1 MAAPTQNPATFGELK
16 AMVER
21 VLMERPD
28 PFLKLVEQN
37 KLDVRNIE
45 GIMARGLIER
55 ALGEKGWGAFVADRG
70 QADAYTLSATQA
82 EAIVAMQVRGAPLIG
97 AVGAFGLAFAAR
109 EDASDVALAAA
120 SDTLISARP
129 TAVNLFWALDR
140 MRATLSQAATPA
152 EASEALVREAISI
165 HEEDARMCDRI
176 GAFGAD
182 LIPDGA
188 RILTHCNTGAL
199 ATGGAGTAQ
208 SVITTAHA
216 RGKRIRVLADE
227 TRPLLQGARLTAWE
241 LQQAGVD
248 VTVLTDN
255 MAASAM
261 GRGLV
266 DLVIVGSDRIAANGD
281 AANKIG
287 TYGLA
292 VLARHHG
299 LPFYVAAP
307 STTIDASIA
316 TGAMIPI
323 EDRDPAEVTTPFGIR
338 IVPEGVPVLSPSFDV
353 TPASLITAIITE
365 TGVHRPPFR
374 FDGGGAR

>member
-1 MAAPTQNPATFGELK
+1 MTRPVTAIAWLGGRVRLIDQTLLPATVSTIETD
-16 AMVER
+16 
-21 VLMERPD
+21 D
-28 PFLKLVEQN
+28 PAV
-37 KLDVRNIE
+37 I
-45 GIMARGLIER
+45 
-55 ALGEKGWGAFVADRG
+55 
-70 QADAYTLSATQA
+70 A
-82 EAIVAMQVRGAPLIG
+82 EAIRTLRLRGAPLIG
-97 AVGAFGLAFAAR
+97 VAA
-109 EDASDVALAAA
+109 AYGTALAAVPRA
-120 SDTLISARP
+120 AEEWGAYRDRVLAAIDMLAATRP